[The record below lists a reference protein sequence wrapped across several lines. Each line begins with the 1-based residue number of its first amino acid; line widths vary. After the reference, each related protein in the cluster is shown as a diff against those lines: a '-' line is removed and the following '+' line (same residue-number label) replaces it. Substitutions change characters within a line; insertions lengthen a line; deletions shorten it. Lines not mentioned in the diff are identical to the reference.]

1 MLNNYKQIKILNI
14 NEFAVYS
21 KKRNCYSKI
30 ADFINASNS
39 TNKKICI
46 IYVCSVAE
54 KQYYCSKQRKKLLL
68 KVLNAYTL
76 FAPTN
81 TKILKLTEKI
91 IANIYWNQMNYLLY
105 LTTLTKKTMII
116 SALMK

>member
-46 IYVCSVAE
+46 IYGLLGSGKTILLQQAAQEITAKGFKCLYLVCSDE
-54 KQYYCSKQRKKLLL
+54 YENIKTYQKK
-68 KVLNAYTL
+68 
-76 FAPTN
+76 
-81 TKILKLTEKI
+81 
-91 IANIYWNQMNYLLY
+91 
-105 LTTLTKKTMII
+105 
-116 SALMK
+116 

>member
-46 IYVCSVAE
+46 IYERKNNTTAASSARN
-54 KQYYCSKQRKKLLL
+54 YC
-68 KVLNAYTL
+68 
-76 FAPTN
+76 
-81 TKILKLTEKI
+81 
-91 IANIYWNQMNYLLY
+91 
-105 LTTLTKKTMII
+105 
-116 SALMK
+116 